1 MANGLWRVFVMESC
15 RLRAPQAPSLINRT
29 GWIEPQEM
37 ESSML
42 KWVTQTHTH
51 RRKNQDA
58 KLKKKTR
65 KLKKV
70 LLQVQW
76 RFATKSNK
84 TSLCAFVIMFFY
96 NVSVLMWF
104 LKWSW
109 HLGNVLFFLRV
120 WILKCQAAHL
130 RNVGLQARECALLTK
145 CCVNDYLKSK
155 DNYREEALD
164 RVSQPSNLPS

>member
-1 MANGLWRVFVMESC
+1 MANGLWRVSVMESC

-58 KLKKKTR
+58 KLKKKPR

-84 TSLCAFVIMFFY
+84 TSLCAFVIRFFY

-109 HLGNVLFFLRV
+109 HLGNVLFF
-120 WILKCQAAHL
+120 
-130 RNVGLQARECALLTK
+130 
-145 CCVNDYLKSK
+145 
-155 DNYREEALD
+155 
-164 RVSQPSNLPS
+164 SQGMNIKMSSSSFKKRWTAGKRMCTSDKMLC